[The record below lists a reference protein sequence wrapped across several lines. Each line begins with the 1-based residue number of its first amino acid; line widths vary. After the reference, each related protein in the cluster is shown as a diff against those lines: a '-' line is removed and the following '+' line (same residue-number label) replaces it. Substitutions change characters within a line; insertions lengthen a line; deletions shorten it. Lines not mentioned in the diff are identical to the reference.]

1 MKKKLTGYFITYTY
15 QYNDGT
21 ANSAIAVVGDSFK
34 SIAME
39 IMADFGLYEEE
50 VDIEVESLSSIE
62 ELMVKIGDCCEED
75 TSATFSDFEYKYVEM
90 TPIKHVE
97 SFDSVGNILYIG
109 EVIDMGRMI
118 FSDFDSKILKLK
130 S

>member
-15 QYNDGT
+15 QHNDGT

-39 IMADFGLYEEE
+39 IMDDFALYEE
-50 VDIEVESLSSIE
+50 DIEVESLSSIE
-62 ELMVKIGDCCEED
+62 ELMVKIGDCCEAD
-75 TSATFSDFEYKYVEM
+75 TSATFSNFEYKYVEM

-97 SFDSVGNILYIG
+97 SFDSVVNILYIG